1 MRPRWLAIIELSRT
15 GAGARRSGS
24 GGVCARVQSTL
35 VAGPFA
41 GPAAV
46 LAAGNANVALPGNP
60 VVGVCSLCAMASLI
74 AW

>member
-15 GAGARRSGS
+15 GGARRSGN
-24 GGVCARVQSTL
+24 GGVCAAVQSTL

-46 LAAGNANVALPGNP
+46 LAAGNANVELPGNP